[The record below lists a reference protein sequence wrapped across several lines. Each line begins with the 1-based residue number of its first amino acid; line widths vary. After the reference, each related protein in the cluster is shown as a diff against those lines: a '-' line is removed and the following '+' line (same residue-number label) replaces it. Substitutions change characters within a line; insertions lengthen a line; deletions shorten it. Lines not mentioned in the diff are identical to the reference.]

1 MTSIEAS
8 FQLQLDKFQLNAQL
22 QLPAHGITVISG
34 ASGSGKT
41 LLLRCMAGLE
51 KPQTG
56 YCKVKAEL
64 WQDSAP
70 NYFLAAYQRS
80 VGYVFQE
87 ACLFPHLTVQQNIDY
102 GRKRVRK
109 AGSWLDLDYVIDLLN
124 IGSLLKRKPER
135 LSGGEKQRVAIARA
149 LAVDPQLLLMDEPLA
164 ALDQAHKQ
172 EILPYLRRLQQ
183 ELALPILYVTHSS
196 TELMQ
201 LADHVVWMA
210 QGRVIASGDLQSVLT
225 HLDLPLIHNQH
236 LANVLMA
243 EVCAYDPEFQELTL
257 GFSGGRLCLPHQSL
271 ALGSWVRLRIDAR
284 DVSLSL
290 QPPSVADCSTKLA
303 ATVLD
308 SVENNL
314 GYIICSLQVGSER
327 LVAQLTRKAASLL
340 KLELGQTLY
349 IEIKHAVV
357 LG

>member
-1 MTSIEAS
+1 MQSIEAS
-8 FQLQLDKFQLNAQL
+8 FQLQLDTFQLDAQL
-22 QLPAHGITVISG
+22 QLPARGITVISG

-51 KPQTG
+51 QPPTG

-64 WQDSAP
+64 WQDSAQ

-109 AGSWLDLDYVIDLLN
+109 AGSWTGLDYVIDLLN

-164 ALDQAHKQ
+164 ALGQAHKQ
-172 EILPYLRRLQQ
+172 EILPYLCRLQQ

-201 LADHVVWMA
+201 LADYVVWMA

-225 HLDLPLIHNQH
+225 RLDLPLTHNPH
-236 LANVLMA
+236 LANMLMA

-257 GFSGGRLCLPHQSL
+257 RFSGGKLSLPYQPL
-271 ALGSWVRLRIDAR
+271 AKGSRVRLRIDAR
-284 DVSLSL
+284 DVSVSL
-290 QPPSVADCSTKLA
+290 QPPIADDCSTKLA

-314 GYIICSLQVGSER
+314 GYTIFRLQVGSEP
-327 LVAQLTRKAASLL
+327 LVAQLTRKTASLL
-340 KLELGQTLY
+340 KLELGQIVY
-349 IEIKHAVV
+349 IEIKHAVI